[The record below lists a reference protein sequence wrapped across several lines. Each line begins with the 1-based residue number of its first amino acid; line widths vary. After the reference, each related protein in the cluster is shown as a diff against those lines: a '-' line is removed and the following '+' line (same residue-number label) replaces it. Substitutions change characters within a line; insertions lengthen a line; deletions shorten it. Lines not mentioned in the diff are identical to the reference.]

1 MASYNVNY
9 DDKRFTEVKTE
20 ENKAIKESDK
30 LYDGMINSSDKYY
43 QKQIDAT
50 EQWGN
55 TQKQL
60 QQAQTDFTIEQI
72 EQQKAQ
78 AEKDY
83 LKEQTGA
90 YTDWQKQKDD
100 YGTNAEKMASSG
112 LAHTGYSE
120 SSQVAMFN
128 QYQTRVAMAKESF
141 NKAVLSYNNA
151 MKEARLQNS
160 SVLAELA
167 YQTLRQSLELSLQG
181 FQYKNQFLL
190 EKANAKRGIKDTYY
204 GRFQDIVAQ
213 INHENSVAEQIRQ
226 YNESLAEEKR
236 QFGILHGGSS
246 SSSSS
251 GRRGSG
257 SGGGTGGGY
266 TLVQD
271 ETKAKETEEKKSS
284 QLTVDKQSITALGY
298 GQISASTLNSL
309 VAKGEVIEYEENGK
323 LKYKK
328 SPVFNSTKNS
338 KNVTNSLNTL
348 LKIWK

>member
-9 DDKRFTEVKTE
+9 DDKRFSEVKTE
-20 ENKAIKESDK
+20 EKKEIKESDK
-30 LYDGMINSSDKYY
+30 LYNGMINNSDKYF

-50 EQWGN
+50 EQWGD

-112 LAHTGYSE
+112 LAHSGYSE
-120 SSQVAMFN
+120 SSQIALYN
-128 QYQTRVAMAKESF
+128 QYQARVAMAKESF
-141 NKAVLSYNNA
+141 NKAVLSYDNA

-160 SVLAELA
+160 SALAELA

-181 FQYKNQFLL
+181 FQYKNQLVL

-213 INHENSVAEQIRQ
+213 INHENSMAEQIRQ
-226 YNESLAEEKR
+226 YNESIAEERR

-246 SSSSS
+246 RSSSS

-266 TLVQD
+266 TLV
-271 ETKAKETEEKKSS
+271 ETKTEE
-284 QLTVDKQSITALGY
+284 QMNRIKQSIGMNRSNEGRVNAIKNLVNSGS
-298 GQISASTLNSL
+298 INSAEADEL
-309 VAKGEVIEYEENGK
+309 
-323 LKYKK
+323 LKYY
-328 SPVFNSTKNS
+328 N
-338 KNVTNSLNTL
+338 LQG
-348 LKIWK
+348 